1 MSGHPPGSK
10 QPQNKVCLITA
21 SSSRK
26 VGDRCCL
33 QPIVQTKANPTFPAH
48 SVSNLLVVMGA
59 LPSKLQGSSAQGG
72 GNMLSFQM

>member
-33 QPIVQTKANPTFPAH
+33 QPIVQTKANPTF
-48 SVSNLLVVMGA
+48 VSNLLVVMGA